1 MTRDRYTA
9 LVPQGLDDADRLI
22 YGRTPGDI
30 LIYLAVPMSTCFLL
44 TILDFIPV
52 VFFGAATLINL
63 IVTVVLYR
71 KAGTGTTVT
80 EYLQA
85 KIHRL
90 QLPQYVPA
98 DREAVSVAAEDR
110 RPLLPDG
117 GNLAEV
123 ISDVTTDPRK
133 IEVWED
139 ETDASEFTRVR
150 AVYPQFDV
158 IQRDDGTYITA
169 VEISGT
175 NLYMRSR
182 AERSSLVEQFA
193 SALRELEFEH
203 QVFITTR
210 DFDVQAHATAHAEN
224 AAHDDIASNP
234 ILQELHEEY
243 QKEVLDDRRIR
254 QTRERTVYGIIKYEP
269 GDDRTENGGPS
280 DITAGSEADL
290 KRRQEAIDR
299 LNARQSKYISVL
311 SNIAD
316 VSVAPVDYETH
327 LGELAGHW
335 ETPLGADPIEVPAS
349 PIVPPAEDT
358 AEGSNTVQN

>member
-30 LIYLAVPMSTCFLL
+30 LIYLAAPMSAFFLL
-44 TILDFIPV
+44 AILDFVPV
-52 VFFGAATLINL
+52 VFFGAGALINL

-90 QLPQYVPA
+90 QLPQFVPA
-98 DREAVSVAAEDR
+98 DREAVSAAAEHK

-123 ISDVTTDPRK
+123 ISDVTTNPRE

-158 IQRDDGTYITA
+158 LQRDDGTYITA

-182 AERSSLVEQFA
+182 AERNRLVEQFA

-210 DFDVQAHATAHAEN
+210 DFDVQAHATAHAES

-254 QTRERTVYGIIKYEP
+254 QTRERTVYGVIKYEP

-280 DITAGSEADL
+280 NITAGSEADL

-299 LNARQSKYISVL
+299 LNARQSKYVSVL

-316 VSVAPVDYETH
+316 VSVVPVDYETH

-335 ETPLGADPIEVPAS
+335 ETPLSADPIEVPTS
-349 PIVPPAEDT
+349 PIVPSAQDAAED
-358 AEGSNTVQN
+358 SNTVQN